1 MATPVEGSGAERTAA
16 GRLIVL
22 AFIAAV
28 YFVAGKLGLRL
39 AFVNASATAVWPA
52 TGIALAAL
60 LIVGRRAWPAVF
72 AGAFLVNVTTPV
84 GVLVAAGIAAGNALE
99 AWLGAYLLERYARG
113 RKAFDH
119 PADTVRFA
127 LLAALG
133 SPMVAATIGTLS
145 LELGRAAGPQSL
157 GTVWL
162 TWWLGDAGG
171 DFVVAPLIL
180 LAGQSYG
187 ITWSVRKLGE
197 AVLALAALLL
207 VSGLVFAG
215 WLPGPTKDYPLAFV
229 PMVVLIWAAMRF
241 GRRGAAVAVAVVYAV
256 AVRGTLQGYG
266 PFASYPRNES
276 LLLLQVFI
284 CVSAVTALMLAAV
297 VLQRRRGEDQLRVL
311 AVSDPLTGLANYRE
325 LLGVLEDEVQRSLR
339 TQRPFAVLFLDVD
352 DLKKVNDQYGHL
364 AGSRALVRVAQVLR
378 RACRAIDTAARYG
391 GDEFALV
398 LPETDDLAAV
408 QVSHRV
414 HELLAADA
422 ERPAISVS
430 MGIAAYPRDGETA
443 PALLAVADR
452 ALYGEK
458 ARTSARRASLP

>member
-1 MATPVEGSGAERTAA
+1 MLV
-16 GRLIVL
+16 
-22 AFIAAV
+22 FIAAV

-60 LIVGRRAWPAVF
+60 LIVGRRAWPAIF
-72 AGAFLVNVTTPV
+72 AGAFLAIVTTPA
-84 GVLVAAGIAAGNALE
+84 GPLVAAGIAAGNTLE

-119 PADTVRFA
+119 PSDVVRFA

-133 SPMVAATIGTLS
+133 STMVAATIGTLS
-145 LELGRAAGPQSL
+145 LALGGAAPQSL
-157 GTVWL
+157 GTIWV

-180 LAGQSYG
+180 LAGQSHG
-187 ITWSVRKLGE
+187 ITWSARRIGE
-197 AVLALAALLL
+197 AVLAAAALLL
-207 VSGLVFAG
+207 VSGVVFAG
-215 WLPGPTKDYPLAFV
+215 MLPGPTKDYPLAFL

-241 GRRGAAVAVAVVYAV
+241 GRRGAAVAIALVYAV
-256 AVRGTLQGYG
+256 AVRGTLEGYG

-297 VLQRRRGEDQLRVL
+297 VLERRRGEDQLRLL

-325 LLGVLEDEVQRSLR
+325 LIDVLEDEVQRSLR
-339 TQRPFAVLFLDVD
+339 TQRPFAVLFLDLD
-352 DLKKVNDQYGHL
+352 ELKKLNDRYGHL
-364 AGSRALVRVAQVLR
+364 AGSRALVRVALVLK

-398 LPETDDLAAV
+398 LPETDDLAAE
-408 QVSHRV
+408 QVAHRV
-414 HELLAADA
+414 QELMAADT
-422 ERPAISVS
+422 EHPPVSVS
-430 MGIAAYPRDGETA
+430 MGVAAYPRDGETA
-443 PALLAVADR
+443 VALLAAADR

-458 ARTSARRASLP
+458 ARTSARARSTPS